1 MVTFRTGERGPRE
14 SWSPWTLP
22 GLVNRALERQKALK
36 SLPASLLPRGL
47 GGCMYM
53 ANWVTGSWGAH
64 GQAGTCF
71 CPGLLGAGVPLKP
84 GMFSPPRSKAESTLT
99 TPSIFSFPNLAPSS
113 APVGSQKVVPLGIL
127 GSGFQ
132 KEAGSKAFLWQ
143 GTHLGQGSTDRVGGV
158 RCAHRQEVPRVSYPS
173 GGAGWGRDGEGR
185 RGWPPGF

>member
-1 MVTFRTGERGPRE
+1 
-14 SWSPWTLP
+14 
-22 GLVNRALERQKALK
+22 
-36 SLPASLLPRGL
+36 
-47 GGCMYM
+47 M
-53 ANWVTGSWGAH
+53 ANWVTGSWGVH

-84 GMFSPPRSKAESTLT
+84 GMLSPPRSKAESTLT